1 VVLLL
6 AAIAAMT
13 GPQQQV
19 QASVRIMRA
28 QRVNK
33 EEWER
38 SARRREIV
46 VREDGRKVIVRVI
59 EFE

>member
-13 GPQQQV
+13 TPHQQA
-19 QASVRIMRA
+19 QASVRIIRA

-46 VREDGRKVIVRVI
+46 VREDGRKVIVRLI

>member
-6 AAIAAMT
+6 SAIAAMT
-13 GPQQQV
+13 SPQQQA
-19 QASVRIMRA
+19 QASVRIIRA

-38 SARRREIV
+38 SARRRQIV
-46 VREDGRKVIVRVI
+46 VREDGRKVIVRLI